1 MVREKKDRRYNLLAL
16 TGSAALLAL
25 AINLAI
31 SAVNAHTKK
40 RKRRDLAGSNVRV
53 NLSAPE
59 ILQLANSII
68 SKSKAVH
75 DAVGSV
81 PLDKATY
88 ANVVLPLAEL
98 EAQQFPLVQSCIFP
112 KLVSTSEEVR
122 KASAEAEQR
131 IDSHVLMCRGAWSW
145 VQFLCWLKALNYS
158 MLVVT
163 DMVSNPRN
171 AMNCGMFMAKLERK
185 NLTAEGMFDVVKC
198 SFHAKIS
205 QREDV
210 YCVVKAFV
218 ARGEWISPEAN
229 RYVQCLIRDFERNGL
244 NLTSTKRE
252 EVQRLRAHIDDLSV
266 LYIKNMSDEST
277 FLLFSETELAGLP
290 PEFLQSLDKAENGK
304 FKVYLRS
311 RHVIPVLELCKVWS
325 SLPKF
330 SVSHGAFA
338 GKSGISILL
347 SWYDMLIVDFTI
359 QSMKIGMTRKTV
371 AVAYGKRG
379 GEANPSVLKSL
390 VMQIEKPYL
399 FLSAL

>member
-59 ILQLANSII
+59 ILQLANSFI
-68 SKSKAVH
+68 SKSKAAH

-131 IDSHVLMCRGAWSW
+131 IDSHVLMC
-145 VQFLCWLKALNYS
+145 
-158 MLVVT
+158 
-163 DMVSNPRN
+163 
-171 AMNCGMFMAKLERK
+171 
-185 NLTAEGMFDVVKC
+185 
-198 SFHAKIS
+198 S

-210 YCVVKAFV
+210 YRVVKAFV

-229 RYVQCLIRDFERNGL
+229 RYVQCL
-244 NLTSTKRE
+244 
-252 EVQRLRAHIDDLSV
+252 
-266 LYIKNMSDEST
+266 
-277 FLLFSETELAGLP
+277 
-290 PEFLQSLDKAENGK
+290 
-304 FKVYLRS
+304 
-311 RHVIPVLELCKVWS
+311 
-325 SLPKF
+325 
-330 SVSHGAFA
+330 
-338 GKSGISILL
+338 
-347 SWYDMLIVDFTI
+347 
-359 QSMKIGMTRKTV
+359 
-371 AVAYGKRG
+371 
-379 GEANPSVLKSL
+379 
-390 VMQIEKPYL
+390 
-399 FLSAL
+399 